1 MALDALC
8 PEFAD
13 QRLEKLCNGDV
24 LPKLYVA
31 RIHQNEATRVHDLAY
46 VRANVE
52 GDATEDELQVTVDN
66 RQLLVY
72 TVLTDILIVFKHMA
86 MGT

>member
-1 MALDALC
+1 MALDVLC

-13 QRLEKLCNGDV
+13 QRLEKLCTGDV

-52 GDATEDELQVTVDN
+52 GEATEDELEVTVDN

-72 TVLTDILIVFKHMA
+72 TVLTDVLIVFKHMA